1 MSRSRSRLIGLGKRK
16 ERMIKKTFNMVTLN
30 SETLSLISLL
40 KRLKDKVSY
49 WHYFAESF
57 KYCFSFIAVFACEFA
72 NAQMNLSGKSGLLY
86 TPNAV
91 AYIDGSVAI
100 GYNYNPINYSL
111 RYTHTN
117 PEQVI
122 FANINLLPRLSIT
135 LSLLQP
141 VQTQKSK
148 LKEGIGDRQVDISYL
163 LIKENDKFPSLAIIL
178 SSPFMIETAMLTN
191 VLVATKH
198 FKLTPKLNL
207 EANVGYGSPYILSR
221 EGDFQLN
228 LSNSNVF
235 SNLKFQKKSDFKYNN
250 GYLVG
255 LFGGLKLSYQNKA
268 GLMTEWDSQHLNV
281 GVYATLWK
289 KWTIQGGI
297 LNGDQFIFGSSF
309 QIQLLKPKKRIAKL
323 DEKVY

>member
-1 MSRSRSRLIGLGKRK
+1 
-16 ERMIKKTFNMVTLN
+16 MVALN
-30 SETLSLISLL
+30 SETLSLISYSN
-40 KRLKDKVSY
+40 RLKDKVSY
-49 WHYFAESF
+49 WQRVTKSF
-57 KYCFSFIAVFACEFA
+57 KYCLSFISVFAFGYA

-86 TPNAV
+86 TPNAT
-91 AYIDGSVAI
+91 AYIDGSVVV

-122 FANINLLPRLSIT
+122 FANINLLPRLTIT

-163 LIKENDKFPSLAIIL
+163 LLKEKEKFPSLAIIV

-198 FKLTPKLNL
+198 FKLNSKLNV

-221 EGDFQLN
+221 DGDFQLN

-255 LFGGLKLSYQNKA
+255 AFAGLKLSYQNKA

-309 QIQLLKPKKRIAKL
+309 QIQLLKPKKSIAKI

>member
-1 MSRSRSRLIGLGKRK
+1 
-16 ERMIKKTFNMVTLN
+16 MIKKTSNMVALN
-30 SETLSLISLL
+30 RETLSLISYI
-40 KRLKDKVSY
+40 KRVKDKVSY
-49 WHYFAESF
+49 WQRFAKSF
-57 KYCFSFIAVFACEFA
+57 KYCLSFISVFAYGYA

-86 TPNAV
+86 TPNAF
-91 AYIDGSVAI
+91 AYIDGSVTV

-111 RYTHTN
+111 RYTNTN

-122 FANINLLPRLSIT
+122 FANINLLPRLTIT

-163 LIKENDKFPSLAIIL
+163 LLKEKAKFPSLAIIV

-198 FKLTPKLNL
+198 FKLNSMLNV

-221 EGDFQLN
+221 DGDFQLN

-255 LFGGLKLSYQNKA
+255 PFAGLKLSYQNKA

-309 QIQLLKPKKRIAKL
+309 QIQLLKPKKSIAKIN
-323 DEKVY
+323 EKVY